1 MTTYEQ
7 QVHCRAADIDIDF
20 WRTPEGVAIPDDEL
34 RFLLVPDTVEARVVG
49 EVAGQIKTFQQSA
62 HEPITQALM
71 VTMGGLLPGILLYDH
86 LAHMPSAPHIAFGSI
101 GVSLYTGPDQRRP
114 TPRVVQESTLE
125 IEDEVVVLIDDLGD
139 RGGTLR
145 FLSGHLTAQGARRV
159 MSLALFMK
167 PRAKTVY
174 PADFYFGELTQDTWI
189 ITPREYVETMAKRIP
204 VWKQRGA
211 TRAECEHRL
220 VDLIGYP
227 PHLVDT
233 YLETLFEQS

>member
-34 RFLLVPDTVEARVVG
+34 RFLLVPDTVEAMMVG
-49 EVAGQIKTFQQSA
+49 EVAEQIKAFQQSA
-62 HEPITQALM
+62 NEPITRALM
-71 VTMGGLLPGILLYDH
+71 VTMGGLLPGILLHDH
-86 LAHMPSAPHIAFGSI
+86 LVHMPSAPHIAFGSI

-114 TPRVVQESTLE
+114 KPQVVQESSLE
-125 IEDEVVVLIDDLGD
+125 VRDEVVILVDDLGD
-139 RGGTLR
+139 RGDTLR
-145 FLSGHLTAQGARRV
+145 FLSEHITERGARRV

-167 PRAKTVY
+167 PRAKTVC
-174 PADFYFGELTQDTWI
+174 PANFYFGELTQDTWI

-211 TRAECEHRL
+211 TQAECQRRL

-233 YLETLFEQS
+233 YLETLFEQG

>member
-1 MTTYEQ
+1 
-7 QVHCRAADIDIDF
+7 
-20 WRTPEGVAIPDDEL
+20 
-34 RFLLVPDTVEARVVG
+34 
-49 EVAGQIKTFQQSA
+49 
-62 HEPITQALM
+62 M

-114 TPRVVQESTLE
+114 KPQVVQESSLE
-125 IEDEVVVLIDDLGD
+125 VRDEVVMLVDDLGD
-139 RGGTLR
+139 RGDTLR
-145 FLSGHLTAQGARRV
+145 FLSEHITERGARRV
-159 MSLALFMK
+159 VSLALFMK
-167 PRAKTVY
+167 PRAKTVC

-211 TRAECEHRL
+211 TQAECQRRL

-227 PHLVDT
+227 PHLVNT
-233 YLETLFEQS
+233 YLETLFEQG